1 MAGLTKTQ
9 LVRQMAEKNGVTN
22 KQAAAFLESLAHDTG
37 SVRGALGMQVVCER
51 QGRTEE
57 ATRFHEV
64 AQRCWRKADPG
75 RLETELAAMRVDFTT
90 RPTGLDPR

>member
-1 MAGLTKTQ
+1 MTGATQ
-9 LVRQMAEKNGVTN
+9 SNQSAR
-22 KQAAAFLESLAHDTG
+22 LAHDSG
-37 SVRGALGMQVVCER
+37 SVRGALGMQVLCER

-75 RLETELAAMRVDFTT
+75 RLETELAAMRIDFTSRST
-90 RPTGLDPR
+90 STELLPR

>member
-1 MAGLTKTQ
+1 MERWGIAALQANKLDT
-9 LVRQMAEKNGVTN
+9 AEE
-22 KQAAAFLESLAHDTG
+22 AFLESLAHDSG

-51 QGRTEE
+51 QGRSEE

-75 RLETELAAMRVDFTT
+75 RLETELNAMRADFTT
-90 RPTGLDPR
+90 RPTGLEPH